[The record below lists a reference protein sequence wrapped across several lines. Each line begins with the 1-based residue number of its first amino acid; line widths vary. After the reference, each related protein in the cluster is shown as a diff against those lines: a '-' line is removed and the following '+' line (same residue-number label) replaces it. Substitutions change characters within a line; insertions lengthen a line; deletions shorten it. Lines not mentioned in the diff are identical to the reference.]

1 MSSQRSHP
9 GSSGGQVVAW
19 AAAMMRSVAASGC
32 VVGSD
37 GGELAPLV
45 GRGEGT
51 LSAFLQCCQ
60 QQLTSSLAS
69 VRETLSNP
77 VSTLHYGA

>member
-1 MSSQRSHP
+1 
-9 GSSGGQVVAW
+9 
-19 AAAMMRSVAASGC
+19 MMRSVAASGR

-69 VRETLSNP
+69 MRETLSNR
-77 VSTLHYGA
+77 VSTLHYDA